1 MNNLTSYQLMDRGC
15 RAFVNDPVAFPK
27 GTNTEVY
34 SDLDFLI
41 NKTDDTK
48 VAKYTFDMGWMPD
61 GATVVF
67 EVESRLV
74 SGPDNAVISVEDRT
88 GYGLTD
94 GRTICSVTECTRS
107 SSYEIQR
114 VQWTVRPGHNFVT
127 LTITGATNETFTQKF
142 RNPKFKILN
151 GNVGKRSTL
160 VCCLFRESGGSNWT
174 FDTDNYIN
182 DGFTINTVG
191 TEHIDLGFPMVLSGK
206 RPIAHATMDY
216 GTTSTGANKPVSAS
230 VASINEDQLN
240 VALMGSSG
248 SRVLTGEVNVC
259 RIYISVVY

>member
-1 MNNLTSYQLMDRGC
+1 MHNLTSYQLMDRGC

-27 GTNTEVY
+27 GTNTEIY
-34 SDLDFLI
+34 SQLDFVM
-41 NKTDDTK
+41 NKTDNTK

-67 EVESRLV
+67 EVESRLI
-74 SGPDNAVISVEDRT
+74 SGPDNAVISIEDRT
-88 GYGLTD
+88 GYALTD
-94 GRTICSVTECTRS
+94 GRTICSVTECNRS

-127 LTITGATNETFTQKF
+127 LTITGATNYTFSQKF

-151 GNVGKRSTL
+151 GNAGKRSTL
-160 VCCLFRESGGSNWT
+160 VCCLFRANGSSNWS
-174 FDTDNYIN
+174 FDTENYIN
-182 DGFTINTVG
+182 DGFVINSVS
-191 TEHIDLGFPMVLSGK
+191 TEYIDLGFPRVLSGK

-216 GTTSTGANKPVSAS
+216 GVTSTGSNKPISAS

-240 VALMGSSG
+240 VALMGTSG
-248 SRVLTGEVNVC
+248 SRVLTREIDVC
-259 RIYISVVY
+259 RIYVSVVY

>member
-27 GTNTEVY
+27 GGNTETY
-34 SDLDFLI
+34 SHLDFVI
-41 NKTDDTK
+41 KKTDNAHA
-48 VAKYTFDMGWMPD
+48 AKYTFDMGWMPD

-74 SGPDNAVISVEDRT
+74 SGPDNAVISIEDRT

-127 LTITGATNETFTQKF
+127 LTITGATNDAFIQKF
-142 RNPKFKILN
+142 RNPKYKILN
-151 GNVGKRSTL
+151 GNLGKRSTL
-160 VCCLFRESGGSNWT
+160 VCCLFRENKDSDWT
-174 FDTDNYIN
+174 FDTGNYIN
-182 DGFTINTVG
+182 DGFYINSVG
-191 TEHIDLGFPMVLSGK
+191 TEHIDLGFPVVLLGK

-216 GTTSTGANKPVSAS
+216 GATSTGSNKPLSAS
-230 VASINEDQLN
+230 VASINEDQVN
-240 VALMGSSG
+240 VALMGSAG
-248 SRVLTGEVNVC
+248 SRVLLGEIDVC